1 MVEIVPTLMHLSFAS
16 LVIPLYLAII
26 SPFSSFKK
34 KKKKTHTHTQGREHD
49 SSYHKFKEELVQIVA
64 AGPDMVS

>member
-1 MVEIVPTLMHLSFAS
+1 MVEIVPTLMHLRFAS

-34 KKKKTHTHTQGREHD
+34 KKKHTTQGLGHD

>member
-34 KKKKTHTHTQGREHD
+34 KKKKHTHTQGWEHD